1 MSKVFTTNIFLT
13 SSRKVI
19 DKIFSSRTL
28 STNFSSLSKN
38 LTPSENKISVICS
51 PSKNNNLIEMSYE
64 FGTNEGNNG
73 LLSLTFLESDSLFE
87 KVYILSRPEDY
98 QLSLN
103 VSGQNQE
110 PRRDVPYVYIT
121 FGIGN
126 DLNDWA
132 GPFQMQLQNANYEI
146 DRSGNR
152 IITLKY
158 LPVLGPIIRNLIHK
172 RYNRYDYDKIDTGS
186 DQVHKYIITKSTTT
200 STSILNN
207 QKKFNK
213 LYRSLIT
220 SYLKAITND
229 MEILVLLP
237 DMNDSVTKFK
247 TLIKQKKFKE
257 FFASIGLSS
266 EPVRNEIARSIL
278 AIPEIMHDIKK
289 IPPEIA
295 SLYTV
300 YISNAKGL
308 LPKNPNENDQS
319 LYDSYLP
326 LREIGE
332 RLTELFTEDPA
343 NTNTKGFELR
353 FSVEH
358 NVKLINLL
366 YKHKFIT
373 TDTKNVFIWGDS
385 RLIDSLIYLKD
396 IITYDQITNVDLKG
410 VKLTDEDTLKFVNLK
425 YRKEFVEKMFPKASM
440 SSSFNEKVDIGVSV
454 ENEEDSLSVDLRTG
468 SLIPIFRHGIVNPNV
483 IALNMEKNLDLI
495 TIYNGQGFKD
505 EERVAYVN
513 NKKQIDSAKELSA
526 DILKLNFG
534 QITDR
539 LQKLYKD
546 DKDTFDKS
554 NITSD
559 VTSKI
564 SSYLDTESFIEDTG
578 VTVDYINK
586 KLKSKGQPL
595 NKEKISQATA
605 KATLVKLQ
613 NGLNDNINSY
623 IKIKSAQ
630 QAEILEKSIFDRL
643 KESVILIGLKTLPF
657 FDIVQ
662 LGRLCYLLAGDNNLI
677 GTRKVDYSSFLNGR
691 YRVLSFKHYISR
703 SETYSEFTIIPD
715 KNQALND
722 ATFIDPNDPTKV
734 ISAKD
739 LFSKSLNNIPNNPK
753 RDNPQP

>member
-1 MSKVFTTNIFLT
+1 MSKVFTTNVFLT
-13 SSRKVI
+13 SSKKVI

-64 FGTNEGNNG
+64 FGTNDGNNG

-110 PRRDVPYVYIT
+110 PRRDVPFVYIT
-121 FGIGN
+121 FGVGN

-257 FFASIGLSS
+257 FFSLIGLAS

-326 LREIGE
+326 VREIGE
-332 RLTELFTEDPA
+332 KLTELFTEDPA

-353 FSVEH
+353 FSIEH
-358 NVKLINLL
+358 NIKLINLL
-366 YKHKFIT
+366 YKHKLIT
-373 TDTKNVFIWGDS
+373 TDAKNVFIWGDS

-396 IITYDQITNVDLKG
+396 VMTYDQVSKIDLKG
-410 VKLTDEDTLKFVNLK
+410 VKLTDEDQLKLTNPS
-425 YRKEFVEKMFPKASM
+425 YRKDFFDTFIAKIEK
-440 SSSFNEKVDIGVSV
+440 SSSFNEKVNIGVSV
-454 ENEEDSLSVDLRTG
+454 KNEQDPLFNQLNYGNLV
-468 SLIPIFRHGIVNPNV
+468 PIFRHGIVNPNV

-505 EERVAYVN
+505 QERVAYVN

-526 DILKLNFG
+526 DILKLNFS

-564 SSYLDTESFIEDTG
+564 SSYLNETG
-578 VTVDYINK
+578 IADSSTIDYINK

-595 NKEKISQATA
+595 NKQQVSQATA

-623 IKIKSAQ
+623 VKIKSAQ
-630 QAEILEKSIFDRL
+630 QAEILEKNIFDRL

-691 YRVLSFKHYISR
+691 YRVLSFKHYIST

-722 ATFIDPNDPTKV
+722 ATFIDPNDPTKL

-739 LFSKSLNNIPNNPK
+739 LFATSLNNIPNNPK
-753 RDNPQP
+753 KDKPQP